1 MEKTIKNNQS
11 KNTSLAK
18 TIADQ
23 INSYIQKQNL
33 KPGDRIETEL
43 EMARKLNVSRGT
55 VREAVKILVSRNV
68 LEVHKGSGTYIS
80 SKKGITEDPLGLGFI
95 TDKKKL
101 TWDLLEFR
109 MMVEPQIAFLAAQN
123 ITSNQIDRL
132 EKLCAQA
139 DLLSSQGQI
148 RAEED
153 VEFHICIAEASGN
166 LVAPN
171 LIPII
176 RKATE
181 LFIQYTGR
189 EKAPETVAR
198 HRDILEALKQH
209 DASWAKEM
217 MTMHLTF
224 NRQIL
229 RKTIFHT
236 DKKGVPNEQEKSLFQ
251 L

>member
-1 MEKTIKNNQS
+1 MEKTIKNHQTE
-11 KNTSLAK
+11 NTSLAK
-18 TIADQ
+18 SIADQ
-23 INSYIQKQNL
+23 ISDYIRELNL
-33 KPGDRIETEL
+33 KPGDRIDTEL
-43 EMARKLNVSRGT
+43 EMARKLKVSRGT

-123 ITSNQIDRL
+123 ITPQQLHQL
-132 EKLCAQA
+132 ETLCARA

-166 LVAPN
+166 VVAPN

-198 HRDILEALKQH
+198 HRDILAALKQH

-217 MTMHLTF
+217 VTMHLTF
-224 NRQIL
+224 NRQTL
-229 RKTIFHT
+229 RHIMS
-236 DKKGVPNEQEKSLFQ
+236 DSAE
-251 L
+251 

>member
-23 INSYIQKQNL
+23 INDYIQKQNL

-43 EMARKLNVSRGT
+43 EMAKKLNVSRGT
-55 VREAVKILVSRNV
+55 IREAVKILVSRNV

-80 SKKGITEDPLGLGFI
+80 KKKGITEDPLGLSFI

-123 ITSNQIDRL
+123 ITSSQINLL
-132 EKLCAQA
+132 EKLCNQA
-139 DLLSSQGQI
+139 DFLSSQGQI